1 MKLSHKHA
9 ALSRPR
15 SSLVCVPAGVCAC
28 CDVDAILNEN
38 SAVLLS
44 LSHCLSRC
52 LLLSALFL
60 FRPVLAPSFPPR
72 PLYTALTPSLQM
84 PLRSRATIAM
94 QVTTECVCVCVC
106 ARARGRGREGE
117 SIYHGKCVYHHIV
130 VSVTPHTPPQTPH
143 SALCMHV

>member
-1 MKLSHKHA
+1 MKLSHKYA

-15 SSLVCVPAGVCAC
+15 PSLVCVPAGVCAC

-52 LLLSALFL
+52 LLLSAFFL

-94 QVTTECVCVCVC
+94 QVTTVCVCVC
-106 ARARGRGREGE
+106 ARAREGEGGRERAY
-117 SIYHGKCVYHHIV
+117 IMANVCI
-130 VSVTPHTPPQTPH
+130 TI
-143 SALCMHV
+143 